1 MKDDGF
7 MMLDSVLTMLVFSV
21 ILSVLVPAMIMLN
34 QTLSDSGRL
43 LDYSRRLYIDMLAYE
58 DYESFRRGSNDYRI
72 EAHRIC
78 DKADTKLCVHFE

>member
-7 MMLDSVLTMLVFSV
+7 MMLDSVLTMLIFSI

-34 QTLSDSGRL
+34 QTVSDSAGTL
-43 LDYSRRLYIDMLAYE
+43 EFTRRLYIDMLAYE
-58 DYESFRRGSNDYRI
+58 DYESFMLGSHNYRI

-78 DKADTKLCVHFE
+78 DKNDAKLCVHIE